1 MARAIRWCV
10 TNNNLTMNNN
20 IDLKFTD
27 FLGKF
32 DEFGK
37 SEWITSYASHRDSSE
52 WATFYCALISNER
65 IEKSLSDPSWDLNF
79 GHGMPGFS
87 FHFEEGKEI
96 GTYYRYSDEGIE
108 PLVIWRSFY
117 GMKEGYCEISE
128 EFRHYFNLYEDK
140 TNNKFIRVDDN
151 GDDEDVIL
159 MLENEIKIK
168 IRLIKEFLAVKKMC
182 LVLFFSLDRYSEK
195 TIEELGFKDYHENIK
210 GDNFIYS
217 IGARNIDFL
226 TDENKR
232 SQGWLLGKKLIP
244 ALKDFK
250 PKLFSREEKR
260 FVDFVIGVDE
270 EGKEIVHTCDEEK
283 LANYFGK
290 NKGSPHFLT
299 SVIFKKDVLT
309 KYYSQPKK
317 YSVRD
322 GYLECGGM
330 WGLRIDNNYSD
341 NVMVFLGD
349 LGHLS
354 YNEQLYWKGFNVA
367 TKGKISHTA
376 WKRGIE
382 GQFADPEKSDL
393 FFKQK
398 YTIFQKEWEKKFG
411 WKFFRALNKE
421 DGYHFKT
428 LRVPLTNEQ
437 KEFDEQVL
445 SLVKIFI
452 DSLNEKEIEK
462 GITITKKNPK
472 GIDKLDG
479 FLKVKG
485 FVFTEMV
492 EFLRNLQDLRST
504 GVAHLKGGNYEKVK
518 QAFSIG
524 QKDLSQV
531 FDEILINC
539 IRTLSTLESHF
550 IKE

>member
-1 MARAIRWCV
+1 MV
-10 TNNNLTMNNN
+10 NT
-20 IDLKFTD
+20 IDLQYSD

-32 DEFGK
+32 GEFGK
-37 SEWITSYASHRDSSE
+37 SEWITAYANHRDSSE

-65 IEKSLSDPSWDLNF
+65 IEKSLSDPSWDLSF

-159 MLENEIKIK
+159 MSENEIKIK
-168 IRLIKEFLAVKKMC
+168 IRLIKEFLAVKKMY
-182 LVLFFSLDRYSEK
+182 LALFFSLDRFSEK
-195 TIEELGFKDYHENIK
+195 TIEELGIKEYHEHKK
-210 GDNFIYS
+210 GDDFIYS

-226 TDENKR
+226 TDENKK

-244 ALKDFK
+244 ALKDFE
-250 PKLFSREEKR
+250 PKLFGREEKK
-260 FVDFVIGVDE
+260 FVDFIIGVDE
-270 EGKEIVHTCDEEK
+270 EGKEIVHTCDEDK
-283 LANYFGK
+283 LANFFGK
-290 NKGSPHFLT
+290 NKGSPQFLT
-299 SVIFKKDVLT
+299 PVAFKKDVLT
-309 KYYSQPKK
+309 KYYSQPEK

-330 WGLRIDNNYSD
+330 WGLHLDNNQSD
-341 NVMVFLGD
+341 YVMVFLGD

-354 YNEQLYWKGFNVA
+354 YKEQLYWKGFNVA

-376 WKRGIE
+376 WARGIE
-382 GQFADPEKSDL
+382 AKFADPEKSDL

-398 YTIFQKEWEKKFG
+398 YNVFQEGWEKKFG
-411 WKFFRALNKE
+411 WKFFRPLAKGDE
-421 DGYHFKT
+421 HHFKT
-428 LRVPLTNEQ
+428 LHIPLTNEQ

-452 DSLNEKEIEK
+452 DSLNEKELEK
-462 GITITKKNPK
+462 GSNIAKKDAR
-472 GIDKLDG
+472 GIDKLEG
-479 FLKVKG
+479 FLRAKG
-485 FVFTEMV
+485 CVFVEMI
-492 EFLRNLQDLRST
+492 EFLRNLQDLRSA
-504 GVAHLKGGNYEKVK
+504 GVAHLKGSRYEKIK
-518 QAFSIG
+518 QEFSIG
-524 QKDLSQV
+524 QKDLPQV
-531 FDEILINC
+531 FDDILVKC
-539 IRTLSTLESHF
+539 IRTLNTLEAHF
-550 IKE
+550 IKEKN